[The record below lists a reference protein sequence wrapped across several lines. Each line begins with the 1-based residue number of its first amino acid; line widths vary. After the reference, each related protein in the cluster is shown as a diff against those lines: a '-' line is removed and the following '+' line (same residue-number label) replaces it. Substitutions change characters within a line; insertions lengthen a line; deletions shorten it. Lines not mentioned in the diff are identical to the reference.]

1 VPGPPETE
9 VGGPRPMQTP
19 GSATYDRA

>member
-19 GSATYDRA
+19 GSATYDHA